1 VFRSDGVGELG
12 IYEVLATERR
22 SVSIRAHGL
31 PRPPPEF
38 ELPAPEA
45 LPSPEFQWPDVTLPV
60 HGFALFLTGA
70 EGIEWPNRTI
80 AVFEGEVN
88 PGLRTLVVS
97 ARALVPAQSA
107 TV

>member
-1 VFRSDGVGELG
+1 LPEGHGVLDV
-12 IYEVLATERR
+12 YEVLATAGACPHALIATSSR
-22 SVSIRAHGL
+22 
-31 PRPPPEF
+31 PPEF

-45 LPSPEFQWPDVTLPV
+45 LRSPEFQRPDVALPV
-60 HGFALFLTGA
+60 HGFA
-70 EGIEWPNRTI
+70 EGIAWLNRTI

-97 ARALVPAQSA
+97 ARALVPTQSA